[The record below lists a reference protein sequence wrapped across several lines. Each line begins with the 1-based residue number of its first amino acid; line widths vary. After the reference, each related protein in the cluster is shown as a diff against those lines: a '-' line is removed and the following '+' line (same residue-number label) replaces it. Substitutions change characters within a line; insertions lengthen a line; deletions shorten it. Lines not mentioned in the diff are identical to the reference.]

1 MAKIAKKLT
10 DTEIKST
17 KPAEKEVNLFDGDGL
32 LLRIAPLA
40 KGGKK
45 NWYFRYA
52 VPVTKKRTKVSLGT
66 YPHLTLAKARALR
79 SGLMRKSKRQASPKI
94 MLTTSGEA

>member
-52 VPVTKKRTKVSLGT
+52 VPVTKKRTMNRHGFNR
-66 YPHLTLAKARALR
+66 HLRV
-79 SGLMRKSKRQASPKI
+79 I
-94 MLTTSGEA
+94 